1 MTEFELDPIAIYDN
15 LVTLQVKP
23 QSGGKNANNE
33 AQLLSNLRID
43 TASVIKEIGR
53 YRACDSGSCLYCREW
68 ASFVYKKNH
77 TWTVKNQAQNVN
89 GDNVGGNNVKK
100 PKKAASD
107 IHQHFCDLILQH
119 GEKIKSSG
127 SSNETADLVDVIVQK
142 VFSWIKSPSNLYESP
157 DTFAPVEFDTHHQ
170 VVPNLEHENDPSSL
184 IDVIGIEKSHLYIQK
199 DSFPLLKH
207 ISKVQQCN
215 HTKPDW
221 KYPSDIDLD
230 RRVFNDHLFKE
241 ADKNEE
247 ALNESLGQVWSH
259 VNNFLTSMLELEA
272 KRDLSLGK
280 GCLANLSKFLKE
292 YQDECLL
299 FHEYWA
305 PVAEAY
311 KKSGKSKK
319 GTLTNL
325 ANVEDIDTAFHT
337 YINNVKNVISLWEG
351 GFIEK
356 SVNDATQFG
365 DEVQRTLVSI
375 LEESEERLVSGRVVE
390 FHNNILQK
398 CGDALRTVKDIKLL
412 LSKRVSILHTEI
424 SQKSKEL
431 IQELEA
437 LEEAYKNESQKTT
450 IGRLEKANNKEFRK
464 RIKKIEMAVYGS
476 RQNAIISIG
485 NLFPVTDFTGI
496 FTKSLEILMMEGEMW
511 EAVQLGRHYK
521 NYEST
526 SQKLVS
532 QRRKILNNYKEGIE
546 TGRKTLS
553 GIIGRLFLKEAQRQ
567 QDETLA
573 LMKQESLLQS
583 IEQGKQESGK
593 KKKGEK
599 DQSIAESVESL
610 TPTESSKKSKKKKK
624 KSGNVSATNTH
635 ILTPSMGKETGS
647 ESKSESPVD
656 AKPAINPKITNHHEN
671 VNDSQKQLRQQQ
683 FLRNMITENSSKD
696 TNSSSSMS
704 SETASAPPLTSSTH
718 DEKNKANG
726 LPSKTHEIN
735 GRQLSVPPGLGPI
748 PGDANPRPIPNGQ
761 TLPSNGIY
769 DDVSKLNL
777 DTLSRS
783 DLTML
788 IQNLFTEKAQLVST
802 LISVQQEV
810 KAMTDRYA
818 NLLEVARDRE
828 FQTIQMFETRKQQE
842 MEEAMKYIQTL
853 ELRITQLEKQNH
865 VGNNNESSSPK
876 NSSSP
881 GSPIGSSSTS
891 QTTQSSSSGFSLFPT
906 NRTSTG
912 GSKKYSNPWRAPSSV
927 RCGNCGDQGHVSQDC
942 TIGCRYCG
950 DLGHL
955 SENCDSS
962 ILGGGSVNSDKSD
975 KVIDQN
981 NSSLI

>member
-1 MTEFELDPIAIYDN
+1 MTEFELDPIVIYDN
-15 LVTLQVKP
+15 LVTLRVKP
-23 QSGGKNANNE
+23 QSGGKNVNNE
-33 AQLLSNLRID
+33 TQLLSNLRID

-53 YRACDSGSCLYCREW
+53 FRACDSGSCLYCREW

-77 TWTVKNQAQNVN
+77 TWTVKNHAQNVN

-100 PKKAASD
+100 PKKVASD

-119 GEKIKSSG
+119 GEKVKSG
-127 SSNETADLVDVIVQK
+127 SFNETADLVDVIVQEA
-142 VFSWIKSPSNLYESP
+142 FSWIKSPSNLYASP

-170 VVPNLEHENDPSSL
+170 AVPIPEHENVQLSL
-184 IDVIGIEKSHLYIQK
+184 IDVIGIEKSHLQIQK
-199 DSFPLLKH
+199 DSFPLLKN

-221 KYPSDIDLD
+221 KYPSDLDLD
-230 RRVFNDHLFKE
+230 RRVFNDQLFKE
-241 ADKNEE
+241 AGKNEE

-259 VNNFLTSMLELEA
+259 VNNFLTLMLQLEA

-280 GCLANLSKFLKE
+280 GCIVNLSNFLKE

-319 GTLTNL
+319 GSLTNS

-365 DEVQRTLVSI
+365 EEVQRTLVNI
-375 LEESEERLVSGRVVE
+375 LEESEERLVSGRVAE

-412 LSKRVSILHTEI
+412 LSKRVSMLRTEI
-424 SQKSKEL
+424 TQKSQEL

-450 IGRLEKANNKEFRK
+450 VGRLEKANNKEFRK
-464 RIKKIEMAVYGS
+464 RIKKIEMTVYGA
-476 RQNAIISIG
+476 RQNAILSIG

-511 EAVQLGRHYK
+511 EAIQLGRHYK

-526 SQKLVS
+526 SHKLESQRQKLL
-532 QRRKILNNYKEGIE
+532 KGYKEGIE

-573 LMKQESLLQS
+573 LRKQESLLQS

-599 DQSIAESVESL
+599 DQTA
-610 TPTESSKKSKKKKK
+610 
-624 KSGNVSATNTH
+624 NTH
-635 ILTPSMGKETGS
+635 ILTPSVDKETGS

-656 AKPAINPKITNHHEN
+656 AKSASNPKITNHHED
-671 VNDSQKQLRQQQ
+671 VNDSQKQLKQQQ

-696 TNSSSSMS
+696 FTNNSSWSMN
-704 SETASAPPLTSSTH
+704 SETASAPPLNGSSQTSSTYN
-718 DEKNKANG
+718 EKNKVNG
-726 LPSKTHEIN
+726 LPSQTHDTN
-735 GRQLSVPPGLGPI
+735 GRQLSAPPGLGPI
-748 PGDANPRPIPNGQ
+748 PGDANPRPISNGQ
-761 TLPSNGIY
+761 SFPSNGIY
-769 DDVSKLNL
+769 DDASNLNL

-783 DLTML
+783 DMTML
-788 IQNLFTEKAQLVST
+788 IQNLFTEKAQLLST
-802 LISVQQEV
+802 LISMQKEV

-853 ELRITQLEKQNH
+853 ELRISQLEKQNH
-865 VGNNNESSSPK
+865 VGNNNESLSPK

-881 GSPIGSSSTS
+881 GSPIGSSNTS

-906 NRTSTG
+906 NRTNTG
-912 GSKKYSNPWRAPSSV
+912 GSKKYSNPWRTPSSV

-955 SENCDSS
+955 SENCDTS

-981 NSSLI
+981 VSSLI